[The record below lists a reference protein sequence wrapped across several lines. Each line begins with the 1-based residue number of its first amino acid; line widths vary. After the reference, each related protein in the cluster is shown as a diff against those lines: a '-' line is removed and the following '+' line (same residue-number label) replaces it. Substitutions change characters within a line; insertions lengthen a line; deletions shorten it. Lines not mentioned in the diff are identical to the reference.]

1 MLHRSHWMQTWKKEK
16 RKKWTK
22 HQKSPQK
29 WKWQK
34 ISSRVNS
41 EKDSVTTYHF
51 DSMAQLSALVF
62 VSQSTSPDSL
72 VRRSIFIVYRS
83 PRNLFSLRNSPAG
96 YSGRSLLHSSRVARM
111 QFHVQLKPRGSRNL
125 GRRSYV
131 PGCLPIPARSRD
143 FSAKNKKKKKKRTEL
158 LGFGNYLDAM
168 VARKIDVS
176 NSPLRDGVF
185 RDLMDWN
192 LLLSILF
199 RFFPIVFITKNVIC
213 YLYSNFVIW
222 LFDDHDLRI

>member
-1 MLHRSHWMQTWKKEK
+1 
-16 RKKWTK
+16 
-22 HQKSPQK
+22 
-29 WKWQK
+29 
-34 ISSRVNS
+34 
-41 EKDSVTTYHF
+41 
-51 DSMAQLSALVF
+51 MAQLSALVF

-143 FSAKNKKKKKKRTEL
+143 FNARKKKERTEL

-168 VARKIDVS
+168 VARKIGVS
-176 NSPLRDGVF
+176 NPPLGDRVF
-185 RDLMDWN
+185 RDLMNWN
-192 LLLSILF
+192 LPRYSLSFLF
-199 RFFPIVFITKNVIC
+199 YCFYK
-213 YLYSNFVIW
+213 
-222 LFDDHDLRI
+222 